1 MNTDNASKPDRAE
14 ILRAIRVIEEI
25 IRPETENS
33 IELLVAALEAIG
45 SGETIRR
52 ALERL
57 SERAPER
64 EISSAEELIHALYEI
79 GEAGIAS
86 KISRRIAELQEGES
100 ADAVAGLYAL
110 SELIPHNASLSFSF
124 AVECAQARCGEHP
137 APEELLKS
145 MDFDQEGFR
154 FGDAWQFW
162 GARSP
167 EAIKAARAG
176 FLGALLHAAGLGDEP
191 EYPESIAPPRAEP
204 DGPIPPGCPPEL
216 KAMIFELLDEAE
228 DEEELVEAL
237 REIADAELGG
247 ALAVVDEELWENLPE
262 DLQEFLAEAEIGVG
276 ARLGRLIEAVL
287 GRPGIWLSK
296 KEALN
301 NPEAWTFSERIEALS
316 EALLEW
322 VGADDDL
329 IDVATL
335 WGTVRL
341 PRHDDLTYQDLL
353 DIIEEQVF
361 SEVDW
366 DDHWPDQI
374 DGKLVLGYRLGC
386 DYRCPD
392 FDRGYYITT
401 VWDDDVPL
409 FDIMSDGGCH
419 YYVRSIPLRKR
430 HRP

>member
-14 ILRAIRVIEEI
+14 ILRAIRMIEEI
-25 IRPETENS
+25 IRPETESS
-33 IELLVAALEAIG
+33 IELLVAALEAMG

-64 EISSAEELIHALYEI
+64 EISSADELIRALYEI

-86 KISRRIAELQEGES
+86 KINRRIAELEEGKS
-100 ADAVAGLYAL
+100 ADAIYGLCAIID
-110 SELIPHNASLSFSF
+110 LIPDDSFSAFGF
-124 AVECAQARCGEHP
+124 AVECAQARCGDHP
-137 APEELLKS
+137 DPEELFKS
-145 MDFDQEGFR
+145 MDFDKEGFR
-154 FGDAWQFW
+154 FGEAWQFW

-204 DGPIPPGCPPEL
+204 DGPIPPGCPPGLAE
-216 KAMIFELLDEAE
+216 MIVQLSEAE
-228 DEEELVEAL
+228 NEEELVEVL

-247 ALAVVDEELWENLPE
+247 AFAVLDEELWGNLPE
-262 DLQEFLAEAEIGVG
+262 DLHDFLAEEEIGVG

-322 VGADDDL
+322 AGA
-329 IDVATL
+329 
-335 WGTVRL
+335 GE
-341 PRHDDLTYQDLL
+341 
-353 DIIEEQVF
+353 DIAE
-361 SEVDW
+361 
-366 DDHWPDQI
+366 
-374 DGKLVLGYRLGC
+374 
-386 DYRCPD
+386 
-392 FDRGYYITT
+392 
-401 VWDDDVPL
+401 DVPL
-409 FDIMSDGGCH
+409 SG
-419 YYVRSIPLRKR
+419 
-430 HRP
+430 

>member
-1 MNTDNASKPDRAE
+1 MNTDNASKPDRE
-14 ILRAIRVIEEI
+14 ELLRAIRIIEEI
-25 IRPETENS
+25 IRPETESS
-33 IELLVAALEAIG
+33 IDLLVAALEAMG

-64 EISSAEELIHALYEI
+64 EISSADELIRALYEI

-100 ADAVAGLYAL
+100 ADAIAGLCAII
-110 SELIPHNASLSFSF
+110 ELIPDDAFSAFGF

-137 APEELLKS
+137 APEELFKS
-145 MDFDQEGFR
+145 MDLDQEGFR

-216 KAMIFELLDEAE
+216 AESILQLGEAE
-228 DEEELVEAL
+228 DDEEELIEVL

-247 ALAVVDEELWENLPE
+247 KFAVVDEELWENLPE

-287 GRPGIWLSK
+287 GRPGIWFSK
-296 KEALN
+296 REALKRDR
-301 NPEAWTFSERIEALS
+301 TFSERVKALS

-329 IDVATL
+329 VDVATL

-353 DIIEEQVF
+353 DIIEEEVF

-374 DGKLVLGYRLGC
+374 DGKLVLGYRLDC

-401 VWDDDVPL
+401 VWDGDVPL
-409 FDIMSDGGCH
+409 FDIMSGGIRG
-419 YYVRSIPLRKR
+419 YYVRSIPLRKW

>member
-14 ILRAIRVIEEI
+14 ILRAIRVIEEM

-33 IELLVAALEAIG
+33 IELLVAALEAMG

-57 SERAPER
+57 SERAPGR
-64 EISSAEELIHALYEI
+64 EIGSAEELISALYDI
-79 GEAGIAS
+79 GEGMIAL
-86 KISRRIAELQEGES
+86 KISRRLDELRGGES
-100 ADAVAGLYAL
+100 ADAIAGLYAL
-110 SELIPHNASLSFSF
+110 SELIPHDASLSFGV
-124 AVECAQARCGEHP
+124 AVDCAQARCGEHP
-137 APEELLKS
+137 DPEALLKD
-145 MDFDQEGFR
+145 MDFDREGFS
-154 FGDAWQFW
+154 FGSAWKFW

-176 FLGALLHAAGLGDEP
+176 FLAALLHAAGLGDEP

-216 KAMIFELLDEAE
+216 AEMIVQLDEAE
-228 DEEELVEAL
+228 GEEELVEAL

-247 ALAVVDEELWENLPE
+247 VFAVVDEELWESLPE

-322 VGADDDL
+322 AGADDDL

-409 FDIMSDGGCH
+409 FDIMSGGRRR

>member
-1 MNTDNASKPDRAE
+1 MNTNASKPDRE
-14 ILRAIRVIEEI
+14 ELLRAIRVIEEI
-25 IRPETENS
+25 IRPETESS
-33 IELLVAALEAIG
+33 IDLLVAALEAMG

-64 EISSAEELIHALYEI
+64 EISSATDLIRALYDI
-79 GEAGIAS
+79 GEGVSAL
-86 KISRRIAELQEGES
+86 KISRLIAELKEGKS
-100 ADAVAGLYAL
+100 ADATYGLCAIIELRPDDAFDAFGVA
-110 SELIPHNASLSFSF
+110 
-124 AVECAQARCGEHP
+124 VDCAQARCGEHP
-137 APEELLKS
+137 DPEALLKD
-145 MDFDQEGFR
+145 MDFDREGFS
-154 FGDAWQFW
+154 FGSAWKFW

-191 EYPESIAPPRAEP
+191 EYPESIAPPRVEP

-216 KAMIFELLDEAE
+216 EAMIFELLGEAE
-228 DEEELVEAL
+228 DEEELIEAL

-247 ALAVVDEELWENLPE
+247 KFAIVDEELWESLPE
-262 DLQEFLAEAEIGVG
+262 DLQELLAEAEIGVG

-322 VGADDDL
+322 AGAGDDL
-329 IDVATL
+329 IDVAAL

-409 FDIMSDGGCH
+409 FDIMSGGRRR